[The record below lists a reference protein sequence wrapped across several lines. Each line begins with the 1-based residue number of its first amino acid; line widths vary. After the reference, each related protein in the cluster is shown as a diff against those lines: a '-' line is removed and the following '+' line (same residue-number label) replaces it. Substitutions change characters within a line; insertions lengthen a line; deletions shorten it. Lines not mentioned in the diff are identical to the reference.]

1 MTTATDHDLKALH
14 SKLAELLAKQTKLD
28 SKIKDA
34 NARRKQLQDRLA
46 AVEKECCQA
55 DSEVSA
61 ARASLEHS
69 LQHGKDDEAA
79 SATAVL
85 ETALNRARA
94 GAVRLESLSA
104 LRNAIEAVD
113 AEMVE
118 IAQAAAPLAEEGRVL
133 ARSYL
138 AKRAEDADK
147 AQKEAAER
155 LAAAQAHIAAL
166 SSVAEE
172 LGAGPASLGPVQ
184 LTPLRI
190 MPAGTD
196 WAMRAPACIDPS
208 TTFPLARSQ
217 IIKELREQCFS
228 C

>member
-1 MTTATDHDLKALH
+1 MTTATDHDLNALRTNLA
-14 SKLAELLAKQTKLD
+14 KLQAKQTKLD
-28 SKIKDA
+28 SKVQDA

-46 AVEKECCQA
+46 AVERECCQA
-55 DSEVSA
+55 DGEVSA

-69 LQHGKDDEAA
+69 LQHGKDEESA

-85 ETALNRARA
+85 ETAINRARA

-104 LRNAIEAVD
+104 IRNAIEAVD
-113 AEMVE
+113 AELVE

-138 AKRAEDADK
+138 AMRAEAADN

-155 LAAAQAHIAAL
+155 LAAVQAHIAAL
-166 SSVAEE
+166 CSVAEE
-172 LGAGPASLGPVQ
+172 LGAGPASLGPIQ

-190 MPAGTD
+190 IPAGNG
-196 WAMRAPACIDPS
+196 WAMRSPASIDPS
-208 TTFPLARSQ
+208 TVFSLARSQ
-217 IIKELREQCFS
+217 IVKDLRDQGFS